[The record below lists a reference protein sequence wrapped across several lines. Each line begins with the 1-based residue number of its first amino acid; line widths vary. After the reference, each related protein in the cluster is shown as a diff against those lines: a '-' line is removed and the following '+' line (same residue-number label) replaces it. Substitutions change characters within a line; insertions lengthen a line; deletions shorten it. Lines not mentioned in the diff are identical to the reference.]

1 MTTTDPTGK
10 SDTINRLR
18 WVLGLAA
25 DHAGMTITVGV
36 VNKMADALDQVLRD
50 EGYVLVRLSQFEAEM
65 TGGAS

>member
-1 MTTTDPTGK
+1 
-10 SDTINRLR
+10 
-18 WVLGLAA
+18 
-25 DHAGMTITVGV
+25 V